1 MKRLVPRAAR
11 LSAVGC
17 CALTLLWA
25 SATLAAGP
33 GDAAFENHLQNGEFA
48 PAKAQALKAQGAE
61 RDQMLGRIAAAQA
74 RAGMRG
80 AAVRTA
86 ANIHDGS
93 LLDGALGGI
102 SGGQVGD
109 NFGGAA
115 GGGADEGFE
124 ELIELIQNTVA
135 PDTWE
140 ANGGAGN
147 IERFEGGV
155 RVDAGGLVHSLLKE
169 DNSGDLVVL
178 WRAASDVGENADVRQ
193 TSNLRKV
200 SLPRL
205 ERALKLKLAAGE
217 PITEDML
224 VLAGLQKIQYV
235 LVYPETGDIVLAGP
249 AGDWTTDGEGRLVGV
264 ETGRPALRLDDLI
277 VVLRHMAADPNAPF
291 GCSITPLKENLAKAK
306 AYLAETAD
314 KPLKA
319 GGRGEWMEGL
329 RDAMGQQKVEY
340 YGIDPRTRVG
350 RVMFEADY
358 RMKLVGLGLEK
369 GTRDVTS
376 YLDSIKLKPGENP
389 PATGVLRWW
398 FTLNY
403 DAILSTAS
411 RDAFELK
418 GQGVQVLSEN
428 EMIAEDG
435 SRIHT
440 GKSDHHTELFAKN
453 FTKAFPALAEKYHV
467 YAELQNIFDL
477 ALVCSL
483 IESSDLPQQV
493 NWQPTCFL
501 DDNQYQVPLGFAP
514 QLVESVVNHKLI
526 NKKHVVGA
534 VSGGVRIDPAST
546 VKTSLKVDNAGQ
558 LGSHRDRNTPDNL
571 PVTQWWWD

>member
-1 MKRLVPRAAR
+1 MTRFVARYVAA
-11 LSAVGC
+11 LAVAACFG
-17 CALTLLWA
+17 WA
-25 SATLAAGP
+25 HAAAP
-33 GDAAFENHLQNGEFA
+33 AVADDFQNHLQNGEFA
-48 PAKAQALKAQGAE
+48 PAKALALQAEGAD
-61 RDQMLGRIAAAQA
+61 RDAKLREVAAAQA

-86 ANIHDGS
+86 ANIHSGS
-93 LLDGALGGI
+93 MLDDTLGGI
-102 SGGQVGD
+102 AGGGVGG
-109 NFGGAA
+109 NLGGAA

-124 ELIELIQNTVA
+124 ELIELIQSTVA

-169 DNSGDLVVL
+169 DRKGDLTIL
-178 WRAASDVGENADVRQ
+178 WKSSSEVGENDNVRQ
-193 TSNLRKV
+193 ASNLRKV

-249 AGDWTTDGEGRLVGV
+249 AGDWKTDEEGRLVGA
-264 ETGRPALRLDDLI
+264 ETGRPALRLDDL
-277 VVLRHMAADPNAPF
+277 VVILRHMAADPAAPF
-291 GCSITPLKENLAKAK
+291 GCSITPIQENLAKAK
-306 AYLAETAD
+306 AYLEQTAS
-314 KPLKA
+314 KPLKP
-319 GGRGEWMEGL
+319 GGRGAWMDGL
-329 RDAMGQQKVEY
+329 RDAMGQQKVEF

-358 RMKLVGLGLEK
+358 RMKLVGLGLEP

-376 YLDSIKLKPGENP
+376 YLDSIKLKSGEAP

-403 DAILSTAS
+403 EAILAS
-411 RDAFELK
+411 PARDAFELQ

-440 GKSDHHTELFAKN
+440 GKSDHHTALFAKN

-467 YAELQNIFDL
+467 YAELQNVFDL

-493 NWQPTCFL
+493 NWQQTCFL
-501 DDNQYQVPLGFAP
+501 NDAQYTVPLGFAP
-514 QLVESVVNHKLI
+514 QFVESVVNHKLI

-534 VSGGVRIDPAST
+534 VSGGVRIDAAGT
-546 VKTSLKVDNAGQ
+546 VSSSLTTDQAGQ
-558 LGSHRDRNTPDNL
+558 LGSHRDRATPDSL